1 MKKEILL
8 KNGNKTILSIDEG
21 YCTNVVTIVKYY
33 LEENCL
39 VKSINLSIWDDMA
52 FSGYTKNLGDNL
64 IEYEFDI
71 NDPIYFSL
79 NNLLGEDEKLI
90 IDDDNTGE
98 KSKKYMIILKENHI
112 IKIVF
117 INKVN
122 NYKMYDKFSVFI
134 KNIGPDARSKIN
146 DFNLKLRLIDFFRDC
161 ELRLKEY
168 QLTLDECIEIP
179 EHKNSAINK
188 QKKLR

>member
-8 KNGNKTILSIDEG
+8 KNGNKIILSIDEG

-33 LEENCL
+33 LEETRL
-39 VKSINLSIWDDMA
+39 VKSINLSIWDDIS
-52 FSGYTKNLGDNL
+52 FSGYTKNLDDNL

-71 NDPIYFSL
+71 TDPIYFSL
-79 NNLLGEDEKLI
+79 NNLLGKNEKLI

-168 QLTLDECIEIP
+168 QLTLGKCVEIS
-179 EHKNSAINK
+179 EHKNSATNK